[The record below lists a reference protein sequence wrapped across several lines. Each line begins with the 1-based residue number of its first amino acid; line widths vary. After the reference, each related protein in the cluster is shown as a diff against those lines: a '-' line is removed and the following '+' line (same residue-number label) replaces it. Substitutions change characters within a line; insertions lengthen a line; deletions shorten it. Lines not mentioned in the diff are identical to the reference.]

1 MFNWTTED
9 VLDWLEHYVELPEYT
24 ETFRRHHITGRQ
36 LPHIAI
42 NSGQILQNTLSITD
56 SQHKQ
61 KIQLRAMDVILF
73 GPPVQRGHWKDII
86 LKISVVLI
94 VCGSI
99 YAFRQS
105 RLSKLHMDSFME
117 DLRQKEEEVKRLKSK
132 FEALER
138 ESVDGPPISNE
149 GSQEDIRDSSPPL
162 MMAPTPT
169 SSGSDDDSSTSFCK
183 YGCTPLLFPLPLTN
197 MPPQILLQPKLR
209 LPICSQ
215 SSTGKH

>member
-9 VLDWLEHYVELPEYT
+9 VVEWLEHYVELPEYA
-24 ETFRRHHITGRQ
+24 EAFRSQRITGRQ
-36 LPHIAI
+36 LPSIAI

-94 VCGSI
+94 VCGTI
-99 YAFRQS
+99 YAIRQ
-105 RLSKLHMDSFME
+105 RRVSKLHIDKFME
-117 DLRQKEEEVKRLKSK
+117 DLRLKEEEIKKLKST
-132 FEALER
+132 FESLER
-138 ESVDGPPISNE
+138 ETVDGPPIPNE
-149 GSQEDIRDSSPPL
+149 VDMRDSSPI

-169 SSGSDDDSSTSFCK
+169 TSSGSDEDSPTSFCK
-183 YGCTPLLFPLPLTN
+183 
-197 MPPQILLQPKLR
+197 
-209 LPICSQ
+209 
-215 SSTGKH
+215 